1 MTNKT
6 ISINPALFSVGGVKT
21 KRKKVKQIPKK
32 TPLISPN
39 VLKKKLLNR
48 IKEHKERENKNNPN
62 VHIDID
68 KHKIKENKNVDDEFA
83 DSLNYLQ
90 ILAKDNK
97 KKELERKTLKHRPIA
112 TTGGHSNNNL
122 MVNMD
127 LPESLQQM
135 RPVHPHIQPN
145 LNTFKK
151 DDPPFG
157 ILKGGTKQTYRE
169 WNKTKKNNVIT
180 NPNHSLTIHG
190 GNSNISNTQNKRVAQ
205 MTQREKRLDMLR
217 EKIRHEQ
224 LEKEKQKYEQ
234 LKRQNEISNPTNE
247 IENHNHNNDNQNN
260 DNQNNHN
267 QNNHHVKTE
276 NSIQN
281 VGKKIGTKH
290 ITKKTIKRK
299 YTLGTSK
306 AKRKVGVLVKDRKTR
321 KIIIDAQK
329 ELKRKSMS
337 DIKKYL
343 RDHNMI
349 KVGSTA
355 PNDVLRKMYEN
366 AMLSGELINTN
377 TEILLHNFEKNDKE

>member
-21 KRKKVKQIPKK
+21 KRKKEKQKIPKK

-97 KKELERKTLKHRPIA
+97 KKELERKTLKHRPVASI
-112 TTGGHSNNNL
+112 GGHSNNNL

-127 LPESLQQM
+127 LPESLQPMTQ
-135 RPVHPHIQPN
+135 VHPHIQPN

-157 ILKGGTKQTYRE
+157 ILKGGTKPTYRK
-169 WNKTKKNNVIT
+169 WRTQKNVIT

-247 IENHNHNNDNQNN
+247 MQNN
-260 DNQNNHN
+260 DN

-329 ELKRKSMS
+329 DLKRKSMS

>member
-1 MTNKT
+1 
-6 ISINPALFSVGGVKT
+6 
-21 KRKKVKQIPKK
+21 
-32 TPLISPN
+32 
-39 VLKKKLLNR
+39 
-48 IKEHKERENKNNPN
+48 
-62 VHIDID
+62 
-68 KHKIKENKNVDDEFA
+68 
-83 DSLNYLQ
+83 
-90 ILAKDNK
+90 
-97 KKELERKTLKHRPIA
+97 
-112 TTGGHSNNNL
+112 
-122 MVNMD
+122 
-127 LPESLQQM
+127 
-135 RPVHPHIQPN
+135 
-145 LNTFKK
+145 
-151 DDPPFG
+151 
-157 ILKGGTKQTYRE
+157 
-169 WNKTKKNNVIT
+169 
-180 NPNHSLTIHG
+180 
-190 GNSNISNTQNKRVAQ
+190 

-247 IENHNHNNDNQNN
+247 ISNPTNEIENH
-260 DNQNNHN
+260 NQNNHN

-281 VGKKIGTKH
+281 MGKKIGTKH

-299 YTLGTSK
+299 FTLGTSK

-321 KIIIDAQK
+321 KIIRDAQK

-343 RDHNMI
+343 REHNMI